1 MICDILNYPIVII
14 SFILIVLGSIY
25 YFNKSNTTT
34 LKDNVEEKCKG
45 NTCSQKRKN
54 VTVPKASLEEE
65 MVTSG
70 QPFTTDMMLNDLK
83 YTANKSRS

>member
-34 LKDNVEEKCKG
+34 LKDILS
-45 NTCSQKRKN
+45 NTLLKATADNRHK
-54 VTVPKASLEEE
+54 TVPNSFSK
-65 MVTSG
+65 
-70 QPFTTDMMLNDLK
+70 
-83 YTANKSRS
+83 TALSSIFIIFFI

>member
-25 YFNKSNTTT
+25 YFNKSSTTI
-34 LKDNVEEKCKG
+34 LEDNVKEKCKG
-45 NTCSQKRKN
+45 NTCSPKRKN

-65 MVTSG
+65 MVTNG
-70 QPFTTDMMLNDLK
+70 QPFTTDRMLNDLK